1 MLISSQQFS
10 SKSLYPNSIVGMKG
24 DSAFLQRM
32 KINTHVVSF
41 GLGHQLELLR
51 AGGVLQ
57 WVVHRWNEKLRK
69 QLSEAKQQDTL

>member
-1 MLISSQQFS
+1 
-10 SKSLYPNSIVGMKG
+10 
-24 DSAFLQRM
+24 M

-69 QLSEAKQQDTL
+69 QLSEAKQQDPL